1 MQTIDYLAKIINS
14 RHLSKDLVMVEPASN
29 GMPEQRVEVKT
40 ISRSILSMKLYQFLD
55 KEEAAHIPFFN
66 KIGDGDSKPPKGLN
80 KFCDYIL
87 LVQHTNG
94 LYVFFLE
101 MKRGTNKDNEIQ
113 LEASKC
119 FFDYILRSAERIQ
132 GLNGW
137 TDLNTDDVHYRR
149 IEIKEEHSN
158 KRLTKRQDIEIMDL
172 DGFMQHKCHDVFN
185 PIDYCRKTLST
196 K

>member
-1 MQTIDYLAKIINS
+1 MHTIDYLAKIIN
-14 RHLSKDLVMVEPASN
+14 HHYLSDDLMMVEPTRD
-29 GMPEQRVEVKT
+29 GLPEQRVEVKI
-40 ISRSILSMKLYQFLD
+40 ISRSISDMKLYQFSGQD
-55 KEEAAHIPFFN
+55 KEDAEHLPFFN
-66 KIGDGDSKPPKGLN
+66 KNNDGDYKAPEGLN

-94 LYVFFLE
+94 LYVFLLE
-101 MKRGTNKDNEIQ
+101 MKRGTNEGAKMQ

-137 TDLNTDDVHYRR
+137 TDLNTGDVHYRR

-158 KRLTKRQDIEIMDL
+158 KRITKPKDIETMDM
-172 DGFMQHKCHDVFN
+172 DGFLQHKCHDEFR
-185 PIDYCRKTLST
+185 PIDYCR
-196 K
+196 